1 MSGSLVLPPAKSAAA
16 LSRHAVSGTPSSAI
30 TGIRINNTAIK
41 QMSIAPAYLIFS
53 FIPNPFLYC
62 NLFEYIR
69 KNIHIILFYL
79 QKQLSSIR
87 PAQAVDFWLKWFFS
101 AVSCFLSG
109 IHLL

>member
-1 MSGSLVLPPAKSAAA
+1 M
-16 LSRHAVSGTPSSAI
+16 
-30 TGIRINNTAIK
+30 NNTAIK

-87 PAQAVDFWLKWFFS
+87 PAQAVDFWLKWFFLLL
-101 AVSCFLSG
+101 FLVFYPEF
-109 IHLL
+109 IYYEVRLFLRKRNLP

>member
-1 MSGSLVLPPAKSAAA
+1 
-16 LSRHAVSGTPSSAI
+16 
-30 TGIRINNTAIK
+30 
-41 QMSIAPAYLIFS
+41 LIFS

-87 PAQAVDFWLKWFFS
+87 PAQAVDFWLKWFFLLL
-101 AVSCFLSG
+101 FLVFYPEF
-109 IHLL
+109 IYYEVRLFLRKRNLP